1 MPFYFLHNTQ
11 VQNILFNLIKT
22 LTLRRAR
29 RHDAPVQSVDVSN
42 EKAFFLLCNH
52 KCPVKSN
59 CARLLNRVDLD
70 KTQINTGAEISG
82 TCV

>member
-1 MPFYFLHNTQ
+1 ME
-11 VQNILFNLIKT
+11 
-22 LTLRRAR
+22 
-29 RHDAPVQSVDVSN
+29 DAPVQSVDVGN

-70 KTQINTGAEISG
+70 KTQINTGAEIPG